1 MKKLLL
7 FAFAACALAACS
19 DDDGDSRVP
28 ATAVVLDCTEKEL
41 AVGETLQLTATPAPA
56 NTTDDVVWS
65 SDAEE
70 FATVSESGLVTAVAA
85 GTAKI
90 SATYG
95 SVSATCTVHV
105 SEPDPTATSVNYA
118 NQFMVW
124 ADKGAN
130 GSSNCMIGY
139 FDGYTSG
146 YATPMIEFVEPRQVS
161 YLYMANSAITY
172 PYKPTQVDEA
182 SYYYKVKITGSLEG
196 KETGS
201 AECFLINGSEKL
213 SDWKKVDLSAL
224 GKVDCLTFSPAS
236 NEANAYGLLVPAY
249 FAIDEIGLIAEK

>member
-105 SEPDPTATSVNYA
+105 SEPDPEPDPEPNPDPEPEPSNLISFETSEGMLA
-118 NQFMVW
+118 
-124 ADKGAN
+124 
-130 GSSNCMIGY
+130 I
-139 FDGYTSG
+139 DGKAVQLGDITVSG
-146 YATPMIEFVEPRQVS
+146 
-161 YLYMANSAITY
+161 
-172 PYKPTQVDEA
+172 
-182 SYYYKVKITGSLEG
+182 
-196 KETGS
+196 GS
-201 AECFLINGSEKL
+201 AAGNHHNVFWAKGGSY
-213 SDWKKVDLSAL
+213 DDLAV
-224 GKVDCLTFSPAS
+224 GGV
-236 NEANAYGLLVPAY
+236 
-249 FAIDEIGLIAEK
+249 

>member
-105 SEPDPTATSVNYA
+105 SEPDPEFEVISFETSEGMLDAAEMPVELRDVTIA
-118 NQFMVW
+118 GDW
-124 ADKGAN
+124 AGGDFSKVLCGKEYMMDEDFN
-130 GSSNCMIGY
+130 GTY
-139 FDGYTSG
+139 FDGLLFTTADKNIRIG
-146 YATPMIEFVEPRQVS
+146 V
-161 YLYMANSAITY
+161 
-172 PYKPTQVDEA
+172 
-182 SYYYKVKITGSLEG
+182 
-196 KETGS
+196 
-201 AECFLINGSEKL
+201 CLIG
-213 SDWKKVDLSAL
+213 
-224 GKVDCLTFSPAS
+224 
-236 NEANAYGLLVPAY
+236 
-249 FAIDEIGLIAEK
+249 

>member
-95 SVSATCTVHV
+95 SVSATCTVH
-105 SEPDPTATSVNYA
+105 ERTR
-118 NQFMVW
+118 
-124 ADKGAN
+124 
-130 GSSNCMIGY
+130 
-139 FDGYTSG
+139 SG
-146 YATPMIEFVEPRQVS
+146 TRSGPQS
-161 YLYMANSAITY
+161 
-172 PYKPTQVDEA
+172 
-182 SYYYKVKITGSLEG
+182 
-196 KETGS
+196 
-201 AECFLINGSEKL
+201 
-213 SDWKKVDLSAL
+213 
-224 GKVDCLTFSPAS
+224 
-236 NEANAYGLLVPAY
+236 
-249 FAIDEIGLIAEK
+249 

>member
-105 SEPDPTATSVNYA
+105 SEPDPEFEVISFETSEGMKALDGTPVVLGEIEVVGGMA
-118 NQFMVW
+118 AGKHSPAFW
-124 ADKGAN
+124 AQPFAAAERTCRSGPPFRCASFPVPPDGARL
-130 GSSNCMIGY
+130 SSGEAWSR
-139 FDGYTSG
+139 TSTCRPDG
-146 YATPMIEFVEPRQVS
+146 YATWS
-161 YLYMANSAITY
+161 
-172 PYKPTQVDEA
+172 PTGA
-182 SYYYKVKITGSLEG
+182 
-196 KETGS
+196 
-201 AECFLINGSEKL
+201 
-213 SDWKKVDLSAL
+213 
-224 GKVDCLTFSPAS
+224 
-236 NEANAYGLLVPAY
+236 
-249 FAIDEIGLIAEK
+249 

>member
-90 SATYG
+90 SATLRFGVGNLYRACERTRSG
-95 SVSATCTVHV
+95 TRSGPQSRSGAGTV
-105 SEPDPTATSVNYA
+105 
-118 NQFMVW
+118 
-124 ADKGAN
+124 
-130 GSSNCMIGY
+130 
-139 FDGYTSG
+139 
-146 YATPMIEFVEPRQVS
+146 
-161 YLYMANSAITY
+161 
-172 PYKPTQVDEA
+172 
-182 SYYYKVKITGSLEG
+182 
-196 KETGS
+196 
-201 AECFLINGSEKL
+201 
-213 SDWKKVDLSAL
+213 
-224 GKVDCLTFSPAS
+224 
-236 NEANAYGLLVPAY
+236 
-249 FAIDEIGLIAEK
+249 

>member
-105 SEPDPTATSVNYA
+105 SEPDPEFEVISFETSEGMKALDGTPVVLGEIEVSE
-118 NQFMVW
+118 VW
-124 ADKGAN
+124 
-130 GSSNCMIGY
+130 
-139 FDGYTSG
+139 
-146 YATPMIEFVEPRQVS
+146 
-161 YLYMANSAITY
+161 L
-172 PYKPTQVDEA
+172 
-182 SYYYKVKITGSLEG
+182 
-196 KETGS
+196 
-201 AECFLINGSEKL
+201 
-213 SDWKKVDLSAL
+213 
-224 GKVDCLTFSPAS
+224 PAS
-236 NEANAYGLLVPAY
+236 IPRPSGHSPLRPSM
-249 FAIDEIGLIAEK
+249 AILTVRWG

>member
-95 SVSATCTVHV
+95 SVGNLYRACERTRSGPQSGPQSRSGAGTV
-105 SEPDPTATSVNYA
+105 
-118 NQFMVW
+118 
-124 ADKGAN
+124 
-130 GSSNCMIGY
+130 
-139 FDGYTSG
+139 
-146 YATPMIEFVEPRQVS
+146 
-161 YLYMANSAITY
+161 
-172 PYKPTQVDEA
+172 
-182 SYYYKVKITGSLEG
+182 
-196 KETGS
+196 
-201 AECFLINGSEKL
+201 
-213 SDWKKVDLSAL
+213 
-224 GKVDCLTFSPAS
+224 
-236 NEANAYGLLVPAY
+236 
-249 FAIDEIGLIAEK
+249 